1 MLHASAGIQTDI
13 ISLKMFHNTQ
23 WKLGIWNKDD
33 STKFYISEIK
43 MSEEGSCDDGAE
55 GLLPESD
62 VLNLMRRMQD
72 MNLPVSP
79 EEIQVRRKWNVTLV
93 FWSKVTIVRF

>member
-1 MLHASAGIQTDI
+1 
-13 ISLKMFHNTQ
+13 
-23 WKLGIWNKDD
+23 
-33 STKFYISEIK
+33 

-79 EEIQVRRKWNVTLV
+79 EEIQVGWKWNVTLV
-93 FWSKVTIVRF
+93 FCLKVIVGF

>member
-1 MLHASAGIQTDI
+1 
-13 ISLKMFHNTQ
+13 
-23 WKLGIWNKDD
+23 
-33 STKFYISEIK
+33 

-79 EEIQVRRKWNVTLV
+79 EEIQVG
-93 FWSKVTIVRF
+93 

>member
-1 MLHASAGIQTDI
+1 
-13 ISLKMFHNTQ
+13 
-23 WKLGIWNKDD
+23 
-33 STKFYISEIK
+33 
-43 MSEEGSCDDGAE
+43 MSEEGSCEDGAE

-79 EEIQVRRKWNVTLV
+79 EEIQVRRKRNVTLV
-93 FWSKVTIVRF
+93 FCLKVTIVRFYCLRFVAHMVITKNCYDRKL